1 MTNDV
6 SQQAQII
13 SPVVDPFTN
22 GYTIARMVSIAVL
35 IVGGS
40 FSAIFSFG
48 MYPNPIWILSTLMFC
63 TIVISYTLFAR
74 DEQTLHYNLDK
85 LGFHKRKLSGR
96 EGMSKYDEKTTEKQ
110 VKSYISWEEINE
122 ETGLRRHNYDNAREY
137 LGNYCFSLIA
147 IPPAEVDK
155 DTLNESFR
163 RAFRAIPFKCSQKI
177 IVMTGIDP
185 KFILDDIERLLEQPG
200 LSTMRE
206 LELESMK
213 QTFSESNGAVD
224 RTYLLDIT
232 LAYTLQEEKAQI
244 QMNKIMNGYI
254 RLLNKKKV
262 RTVLIT
268 ETDDMILLYQSMLTG
283 KKLYGVV

>member
-1 MTNDV
+1 MANDI

-22 GYTIARMVSIAVL
+22 GYSIARMISIAIL

-40 FSAIFSFG
+40 CSAIFAFG
-48 MYPNPIWILSTLMFC
+48 VYPHPFWIPSTFIFC
-63 TIVISYTLFAR
+63 MIVVLYVIFAR
-74 DEQTLHYNLDK
+74 DEETLRYNMDK
-85 LGFHKRKLSGR
+85 LGFKKGKLAGK

-110 VKSYISWEEINE
+110 VKSYISWEDINE
-122 ETGLRRHNYDNAREY
+122 ETGLRRHNYNNAREF

-185 KFILDDIERLLEQPG
+185 KFILNDIERLLEQTDLPM
-200 LSTMRE
+200 MRE
-206 LELESMK
+206 LELKSMK
-213 QTFSESNGAVD
+213 QTFSESNGTVD

-232 LAYTLQEEKAQI
+232 LAYTLQEEKAQA
-244 QMNKIMNGYI
+244 QMDKIMNGYI

-262 RTVLIT
+262 KTVLIT
-268 ETDDMILLYQSMLTG
+268 EADDMILLYQSMLTG

>member
-1 MTNDV
+1 MSNDV

-13 SPVVDPFTN
+13 SPVSDPFTN
-22 GYTIARMVSIAVL
+22 GYSVARMISIAILV
-35 IVGGS
+35 VGGS
-40 FSAIFSFG
+40 CSAIFSFG
-48 MYPNPIWILSTLMFC
+48 VYPNMLWMPSALIFCLIVVLYILL
-63 TIVISYTLFAR
+63 AR
-74 DEQTLHYNLDK
+74 DEQTLHYNMDK
-85 LGFHKRKLSGR
+85 LGFKQRKLSGR

-110 VKSYISWEEINE
+110 VKSYISWEDINE
-122 ETGLRRHNYDNAREY
+122 DTGLRRHNYSNAREY

-155 DTLNESFR
+155 DTMNESFR

-185 KFILDDIERLLEQPG
+185 KFILNDIERALEQPG
-200 LSTMRE
+200 LSTMNE
-206 LELESMK
+206 LQLRSMK
-213 QTFSESNGAVD
+213 QTFSESNGSVD

-232 LAYTLQEEKAQI
+232 LAYTLQDEKAQE

-268 ETDDMILLYQSMLTG
+268 EAEDMILLYQSMLTG

>member
-1 MTNDV
+1 MANDV

-22 GYTIARMVSIAVL
+22 GYSIARMISIAIL
-35 IVGGS
+35 IMGGS
-40 FSAIFSFG
+40 FSAIFAFG
-48 MYPNPIWILSTLMFC
+48 MYPNILWVPSTFIFC
-63 TIVISYTLFAR
+63 TIVVLYTLFAR
-74 DEQTLHYNLDK
+74 DEVTLHYNMDK
-85 LGFHKRKLSGR
+85 LGFTKRKLSGK

-110 VKSYISWEEINE
+110 VKSYISWEDINE
-122 ETGLRRHNYDNAREY
+122 DTGLRRHNYDNAREY
-137 LGNYCFSLIA
+137 LGNFCFSLIA

-155 DTLNESFR
+155 DTMNESFR

-185 KFILDDIERLLEQPG
+185 KFILNDIERALEQPG
-200 LSTMRE
+200 LSTMNE
-206 LELESMK
+206 LQLRSMK
-213 QTFSESNGAVD
+213 QTFSETNGSVD

-232 LAYTLQEEKAQI
+232 LAYTLQDEKAQE

-268 ETDDMILLYQSMLTG
+268 EAEDMILLYQSMLTG